1 MNEISVVAPG
11 AGAPA
16 ITMDRLDDYLST
28 FTGANALT
36 KPERTQFTEMC
47 MAYKLDPFK
56 REIYPIAYGSGQ
68 YRKLSIIVGY
78 EVYLKRAERTGKLD
92 GWEVTFS
99 GSLES
104 SKKSKRMGGQWKEV
118 DAWIGDL
125 TATIKIYRKDWSR
138 PLVHDVYW
146 EEYTQDNSMWFDKPK
161 TMLRKV
167 AIGQGFRLCF
177 PDELGGM
184 GYLEEEVPGHQ
195 GFEDAKPVG
204 PKPPTPVSTPTVK
217 SYSKTEIVELQKRY
231 LILKES
237 LEPDDMAKADAS
249 YAKHRNNGAFLE
261 KLIESVLN
269 QVQQSE
275 GEAEPQSEDKEAN
288 QEPNEPGTESS
299 TPPEDETESVPEI
312 LF

>member
-1 MNEISVVAPG
+1 
-11 AGAPA
+11 
-16 ITMDRLDDYLST
+16 
-28 FTGANALT
+28 
-36 KPERTQFTEMC
+36 
-47 MAYKLDPFK
+47 
-56 REIYPIAYGSGQ
+56 
-68 YRKLSIIVGY
+68 
-78 EVYLKRAERTGKLD
+78 
-92 GWEVTFS
+92 
-99 GSLES
+99 
-104 SKKSKRMGGQWKEV
+104 
-118 DAWIGDL
+118 
-125 TATIKIYRKDWSR
+125 
-138 PLVHDVYW
+138 VYW
-146 EEYTQDNSMWFDKPK
+146 SEYTQDNSMWFSKPR
-161 TMLRKV
+161 TMLKKV

-204 PKPPTPVSTPTVK
+204 PKPSTPVSTPTVK

-275 GEAEPQSEDKEAN
+275 GEAEPQSEDEEAN

-299 TPPEDETESVPEI
+299 TPPEDETESVPEM